1 MAYKFQLGSAIVSGS
16 LTRDAG
22 DLTIRAH
29 DNSVKITLDTAGAID
44 AAGSVTA
51 GSSFIIGSADL
62 NEVDMEKLDGITNGT
77 AAANKALVADG
88 NIDIASLR
96 NVTATGDI
104 TAGGSFIIGSA
115 DLNETDM
122 EQLDGITKGTAAA
135 NKAMVTDAS
144 NNIASLGTLGCG
156 AITSTGL
163 GTFVGVAAG
172 GAITTATTIGA
183 SGKITGNEFATDG
196 DEFQVSDAGQVT
208 AVGVVAGGAVSSA
221 TTVSGS
227 GKGSFLSIALDS
239 VDVTATAAE
248 LNFNDGATA
257 GTAVAS
263 KTLVVDANK
272 DIASLRN
279 VTATGTYT
287 GNLVNSLDV
296 EANGGV
302 GMTPFNN
309 SAAVADLKL
318 SASYL
323 TAEAVAVSEDQFL
336 FYDADGGV
344 HRESFS
350 DLATAM
356 AGAGITAT
364 NGVLSTEAG
373 ATTGSVPDGATL
385 IEGYNFITG
394 TTGGSYTLPNGPSAG
409 DRVVFKNSSAG
420 TATIAGFAAN
430 TVDGVSSII
439 LESPYAAVTM
449 VYSKVSGSWAIV

>member
-1 MAYKFQLGSAIVSGS
+1 MAYKFQLGAATVSGS

-51 GSSFIIGSADL
+51 GTSFIIGSADL

-77 AAANKALVADG
+77 AAANKALVADA
-88 NIDIASLR
+88 NVDITGLR
-96 NVTATGDI
+96 NVTGTGAI
-104 TAGGSFIIGSA
+104 TAGTSFIIGSA

-122 EQLDGITKGTAAA
+122 EKLDGITNGTAAA
-135 NKAMVTDAS
+135 SKAVVLDGS
-144 NNIASLGTLGCG
+144 KDI
-156 AITSTGL
+156 TGL
-163 GTFVGVAAG
+163 NNVSAA
-172 GAITTATTIGA
+172 
-183 SGKITGNEFATDG
+183 
-196 DEFQVSDAGQVT
+196 QY
-208 AVGVVAGGAVSSA
+208 
-221 TTVSGS
+221 
-227 GKGSFLSIALDS
+227 
-239 VDVTATAAE
+239 
-248 LNFNDGATA
+248 
-257 GTAVAS
+257 
-263 KTLVVDANK
+263 
-272 DIASLRN
+272 
-279 VTATGTYT
+279 TGT
-287 GNLVNSLDV
+287 LVNSLDV
-296 EANGGV
+296 AANGGI
-302 GMTPFNN
+302 GMTPFDN

-323 TAEAVAVSEDQFL
+323 SAEAVAVSEDQFL

-344 HRESFS
+344 HRESFA

-356 AGAGITAT
+356 AGAGLTAT

-373 ATTGSVPDGATL
+373 ATTGSVPDGAVL
-385 IEGYNFITG
+385 SEGYNFITG

-430 TVDGVSSII
+430 TIDGVTSIV